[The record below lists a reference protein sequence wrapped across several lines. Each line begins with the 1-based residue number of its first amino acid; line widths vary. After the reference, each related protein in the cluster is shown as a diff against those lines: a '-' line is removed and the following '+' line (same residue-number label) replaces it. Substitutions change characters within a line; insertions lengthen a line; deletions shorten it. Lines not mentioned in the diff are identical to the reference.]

1 MKGERREEGVEG
13 KGVSFVLA
21 VNTSS
26 LKSLAET
33 IANTAKNHYWAKYT
47 VSVFF
52 STCEK
57 MIYHHKSYSPASSA
71 DLDEVL

>member
-1 MKGERREEGVEG
+1 MNGERGKEGVEG

-26 LKSLAET
+26 LKSSAET
-33 IANTAKNHYWAKYT
+33 IANTAKNHDWANYT

-52 STCEK
+52 FL
-57 MIYHHKSYSPASSA
+57 H
-71 DLDEVL
+71 L

>member
-1 MKGERREEGVEG
+1 MDGERGEEGVEG

-26 LKSLAET
+26 LKSSAET
-33 IANTAKNHYWAKYT
+33 IANTAKNHDWAKYT

-52 STCEK
+52 STCDK
-57 MIYHHKSYSPASSA
+57 MIHHHKSDSHAS
-71 DLDEVL
+71 